1 MGGAGTSH
9 IPDSIFRSVGVR
21 SDSQAVV
28 SAHYFVHA
36 PRILQTYAS
45 SVTLFKI
52 CGDCKMEKPALE
64 LVLQAL
70 DALYRKEDPTEKEK
84 ASQWL
89 MQLQASVSS
98 PCGLI
103 SAHQSWRGPYRTHTV
118 VHTEL

>member
-1 MGGAGTSH
+1 MKRLDNTVEMS
-9 IPDSIFRSVGVR
+9 RSQDTANLCLER
-21 SDSQAVV
+21 
-28 SAHYFVHA
+28 HA
-36 PRILQTYAS
+36 D
-45 SVTLFKI
+45 FKI
-52 CGDCKMEKPALE
+52 SGDCKMEKPALE

-98 PCGLI
+98 LCGLI
-103 SAHQSWRGPYRTHTV
+103 SAHQSCRGPYRTHTI

>member
-1 MGGAGTSH
+1 
-9 IPDSIFRSVGVR
+9 
-21 SDSQAVV
+21 
-28 SAHYFVHA
+28 
-36 PRILQTYAS
+36 
-45 SVTLFKI
+45 
-52 CGDCKMEKPALE
+52 MEKPALE

-98 PCGLI
+98 LCGLI
-103 SAHQSWRGPYRTHTV
+103 SAHQSCRGPYRTHTI